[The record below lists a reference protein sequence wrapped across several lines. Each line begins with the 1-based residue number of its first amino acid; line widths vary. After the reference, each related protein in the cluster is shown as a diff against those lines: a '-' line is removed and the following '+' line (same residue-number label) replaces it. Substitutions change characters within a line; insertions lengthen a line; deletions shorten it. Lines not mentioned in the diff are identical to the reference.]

1 MKYPTDFRKTVETGV
16 DPRLP
21 LLKSHGINLDW
32 KLLLYHFLRSKL
44 TSHDNDVIIV
54 LLLHEVSQNLE
65 RNFKIFWNLYVKWSL
80 NIS

>member
-21 LLKSHGINLDW
+21 LLKSHGIHLDW

-44 TSHDNDVIIV
+44 TSHDNDATIV
-54 LLLHEVSQNLE
+54 LLLYEVSQKS
-65 RNFKIFWNLYVKWSL
+65 RRG
-80 NIS
+80 ISRYFGIYA

>member
-21 LLKSHGINLDW
+21 LLKSHGIHLDW

-44 TSHDNDVIIV
+44 TSHDNDVTIV
-54 LLLHEVSQNLE
+54 LLLYKVSQKS
-65 RNFKIFWNLYVKWSL
+65 RRG
-80 NIS
+80 ISRYFGIYA